1 MPSREMLRLRWAVPH
16 HDVGGDGTGRQAG
29 AASRQLLAQEA
40 ARGMTAM
47 EQKAIE
53 MAFALIRAGLMSKGC
68 QRPERRINLRG
79 HAPRKE
85 TNP

>member
-1 MPSREMLRLRWAVPH
+1 
-16 HDVGGDGTGRQAG
+16 
-29 AASRQLLAQEA
+29 
-40 ARGMTAM
+40 MTAM
-47 EQKAIE
+47 EQKALE

-85 TNP
+85 SSNGNTCS

>member
-1 MPSREMLRLRWAVPH
+1 
-16 HDVGGDGTGRQAG
+16 
-29 AASRQLLAQEA
+29 
-40 ARGMTAM
+40 MTAM

-68 QRPERRINLRG
+68 QRPERRNLRG